1 MRKMY
6 LGLAISGALLGV
18 GAFAH
23 SQGASTGGS
32 SGHEKQC
39 WGRGQQGSSRRKR
52 RHCYRP
58 IRKYGCR
65 LRNFIRVERWH
76 FLNHFFRYEYKR
88 QCILPPSWSARLLAR
103 RLRPSGNRTTPPL
116 YGRFFYHRNG
126 SVSRKI
132 QFR

>member
-6 LGLAISGALLGV
+6 LGLAISGALLGCRCIR
-18 GAFAH
+18 AFARRLDRRVQR
-23 SQGASTGGS
+23 SREAML
-32 SGHEKQC
+32 
-39 WGRGQQGSSRRKR
+39 GRGQQGSSRRKR

-58 IRKYGCR
+58 IRKYDCR

-116 YGRFFYHRNG
+116 YGRLL
-126 SVSRKI
+126 
-132 QFR
+132 